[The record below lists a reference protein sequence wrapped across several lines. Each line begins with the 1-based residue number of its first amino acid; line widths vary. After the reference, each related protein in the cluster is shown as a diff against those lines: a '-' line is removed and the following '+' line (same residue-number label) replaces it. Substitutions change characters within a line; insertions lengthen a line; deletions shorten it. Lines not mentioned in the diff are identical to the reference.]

1 MSDDNGHAHLPGIP
15 PQQEREMHELHAI
28 HDSGPAKARAVLW
41 TRILIVCAVIFSVFI
56 AGLQLYTTA
65 LVRQTQ
71 VANTDRAKDTQDLA
85 EQIRSCTSPGGKC
98 YERGQKQ
105 TAKAVGAI
113 GVVNRK
119 SAAAAATCAQT
130 RTEYAEILRCIN
142 RTLGIQ
148 HPR

>member
-1 MSDDNGHAHLPGIP
+1 MSDDHQHLPGIP
-15 PQQEREMHELHAI
+15 PGQEREMHELHDI

-41 TRILIVCAVIFSVFI
+41 SRIFIVCLAIFSVLVT
-56 AGLQLYTTA
+56 GLLLYST
-65 LVRQTQ
+65 LLIRQTQ
-71 VANTDRAKDTQDLA
+71 VVNAERAQDTQSLT

-130 RTEYAEILRCIN
+130 RSEYAAILRCIN
-142 RTLGIQ
+142 HTLGLGRRT
-148 HPR
+148 P

>member
-1 MSDDNGHAHLPGIP
+1 
-15 PQQEREMHELHAI
+15 MHELHAI

-41 TRILIVCAVIFSVFI
+41 TRILLVCGIIFSLLVT
-56 AGLQLYTTA
+56 GLLLYSV
-65 LVRQTQ
+65 LLIRQTQ
-71 VANTDRAKDTQDLA
+71 VINAGRAEDTKALA
-85 EQIRSCTSPGGKC
+85 EKIRSCTSPGGKC
-98 YERGQKQ
+98 YERAQKQ

-113 GVVNRK
+113 GAANRK

-130 RTEYAEILRCIN
+130 RTKYAEILRCIN